1 MPLVR
6 RPRATALH
14 RLARLIPGV
23 ASRIDR
29 AEATE
34 YEEATRKAF
43 RAGTSLQSPKLFA
56 PPRVVES
63 PGLKLGA
70 ARPGAFISAPPAPPA
85 PPATPAI
92 EPARQPADVEPP
104 ARGHGGQAGETAPDF
119 LLRTPKS
126 VIPIADDF
134 FDGLIRRIE
143 GDR

>member
-29 AEATE
+29 AEASE

-43 RAGTSLQSPKLFA
+43 RAGTSLQSPKLLA
-56 PPRVVES
+56 PPHVVES
-63 PGLKLGA
+63 PASKLGA
-70 ARPGAFISAPPAPPA
+70 ARPVAFVSAPPAPPA
-85 PPATPAI
+85 P
-92 EPARQPADVEPP
+92 
-104 ARGHGGQAGETAPDF
+104 QAGETAPDF

-134 FDGLIRRIE
+134 FDGLIRRVE